1 MHNLNALLYY
11 ILLVVRALGIIV
23 ITILSMGVLISEAAK
38 SKLSPAKIL
47 GVVGSA
53 ILAAVLFWML
63 PTIVNYARSDA
74 TSVVPDQPVG
84 RYGR

>member
-1 MHNLNALLYY
+1 MHNLNSLLYY

-23 ITILSMGVLISEAAK
+23 ITILAMGILISESAK
-38 SKLSPAKIL
+38 SKLSPTKVL

-63 PTIVNYARSDA
+63 PTIINYARSDA
-74 TSVVPDQPVG
+74 TAVVPDQPVG
-84 RYGR
+84 RYQ

>member
-1 MHNLNALLYY
+1 MQHLNSLLYY

-23 ITILSMGVLISEAAK
+23 ITILSMGILISESAK
-38 SKLSPAKIL
+38 SKLSPAKVL

-74 TSVVPDQPVG
+74 TSVVPDQPIG
-84 RYGR
+84 RYR

>member
-23 ITILSMGVLISEAAK
+23 ITILAMGILISEAAK
-38 SKLSPAKIL
+38 SKLSPTKVL

-63 PTIVNYARSDA
+63 PTLVNYARADA
-74 TSVVPDQPVG
+74 TGVVPDQPVG
-84 RYGR
+84 RYQ

>member
-84 RYGR
+84 RYQ

>member
-23 ITILSMGVLISEAAK
+23 ITILAMGILISEAAK
-38 SKLSPAKIL
+38 SKLSPTKVL

-63 PTIVNYARSDA
+63 PTLVNYARSDA

-84 RYGR
+84 RYR

>member
-53 ILAAVLFWML
+53 VLAAVLFWML

>member
-23 ITILSMGVLISEAAK
+23 ITILAMGILISEAAK
-38 SKLSPAKIL
+38 SKLSPTKVL
-47 GVVGSA
+47 SVVGSA

-63 PTIVNYARSDA
+63 PTLVNYARSDA

-84 RYGR
+84 RYR